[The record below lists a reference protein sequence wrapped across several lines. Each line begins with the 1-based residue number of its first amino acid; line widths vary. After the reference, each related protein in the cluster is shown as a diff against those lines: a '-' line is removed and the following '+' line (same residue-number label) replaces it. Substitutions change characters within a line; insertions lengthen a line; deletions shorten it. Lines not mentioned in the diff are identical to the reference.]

1 MIFYSLIYRELQ
13 NGVTLID
20 DDGKELGQS
29 VRAAKEGIAAVTF
42 SRILMA
48 MPGMGKTFPPK
59 THKTPH

>member
-1 MIFYSLIYRELQ
+1 MFSHFLNFISIYRELQ

-48 MPGMGKTFPPK
+48 MPGMGKIPI
-59 THKTPH
+59 